1 MTLTE
6 QQIQN
11 YRQKGYHLF
20 GRLLSDE
27 ETDLLAKIYLDC
39 LELTNRD
46 PSQSV
51 SDIRPEKTDAN
62 IYQLRCAHLM
72 HEAFDAVV
80 RNKHLLDI
88 VEDLIGPNIRLILC
102 QGLYKPPHTG
112 DAIKW
117 HQDNQYFQVNKPD
130 GVVSCWL
137 TLDDATV
144 DNGCMWVSP
153 GAHTKPLPHDTI
165 STGLHIP
172 NIDESNILPLEMKR
186 GHCMLHHG
194 LMPHRTLANKTSSHR
209 RALAIHYMD
218 ATAQLPEGRRNEP
231 PQNIPIIRGDATS
244 LA

>member
-1 MTLTE
+1 MPLTE

-20 GRLLSDE
+20 GRLISEE
-27 ETDLLAKIYLDC
+27 ETDRLAKIYLDC
-39 LELTNRD
+39 LELANRD
-46 PSQSV
+46 PSQSI
-51 SDIRPEKTDAN
+51 SDIRPEKTDAK

-130 GVVSCWL
+130 CVVSCWL

-144 DNGCMWVSP
+144 DNGCMWVIP
-153 GAHTKPLPHDTI
+153 GAHTKLLTHEPI
-165 STGLHIP
+165 STGFHIP
-172 NIDESNILPLEMKR
+172 DIDESNTLPLEIKR

-218 ATAQLPEGRRNEP
+218 AAAQLPETRRNEP
-231 PQNIPIIRGDATS
+231 PQNIPIIRGEAPS